1 MTQRIKIPYDEIS
14 ELAETILCDVDYDI
28 YKEDLEER
36 DIISGIEFRLRDL
49 VEGLVSVD
57 EGVGDE

>member
-1 MTQRIKIPYDEIS
+1 MSKVIKINYDEIS

-36 DIISGIEFRLRDL
+36 EIISVIEFRLRDL
-49 VEGLVSVD
+49 VEGLVLVD
-57 EGVGDE
+57 EGVED